1 MVYICFIVNRKK
13 KILNSPFTKKNY
25 IIMLNSLFSNI
36 PLIIQDTASV
46 EGDMGMLWMLLSGI
60 LVFFMQAGFT
70 LVESGM
76 TRSKNAVNIAMK
88 NLLDICVGSLTYWF
102 VGYSLMYGATS
113 NGWLFWS
120 GLFQGDGSD
129 LFFQT
134 MFAATAATIV
144 SGAIAGRTKYSTY
157 AIFTVVMTAIIYPI
171 AGGWQWKGDNN
182 AVIEAT
188 DGLEKIGGW
197 LANAG
202 FIDFAGSSIV
212 HAVGGFAALVAAFMV
227 GPRIGKYVDGKVVPM
242 PGHNQILAT
251 LGVFILWLGW
261 FGFNGGSQGAWGG
274 KAAVSASAVV
284 VVTNLAAA
292 AGAMGA
298 LITTWI
304 WYGKPNLAQTL
315 NGALAGLVSI
325 TAGCGNMT
333 EGGAVLA
340 GLIGGIIVVFSIE
353 IIEKKLKIDDA
364 IGAAS
369 VHGVAGF
376 WGTIVIGLWGVDGD
390 GPIGLINAGETKQI
404 VAQLTGAVAYMV
416 WAIFLSFIVFGI
428 LKYTIG
434 LRVTEAEELEGLDV
448 SEHGTLAYPGKRTR
462 E

>member
-1 MVYICFIVNRKK
+1 MH
-13 KILNSPFTKKNY
+13 
-25 IIMLNSLFSNI
+25 
-36 PLIIQDTASV
+36 
-46 EGDMGMLWMLLSGI
+46 
-60 LVFFMQAGFT
+60 
-70 LVESGM
+70 GM

-102 VGYSLMYGATS
+102 VGYSLMYGDSS
-113 NGWLFWS
+113 NGWFFWS
-120 GLFQGDGSD
+120 GILQGDGAD

-157 AIFTVVMTAIIYPI
+157 AIFTVVMTAFVYPI
-171 AGGWQWKGDNN
+171 AGGWEWN
-182 AVIEAT
+182 
-188 DGLEKIGGW
+188 GGW
-197 LANAG
+197 LNTAFEAE

-212 HAVGGFAALVAAFMV
+212 HGVGGFAALVAAFMV
-227 GPRIGKYVDGKVVPM
+227 GPRIGKFVDGKVVPI
-242 PGHNQILAT
+242 PGHNQILTT

-261 FGFNGGSQGAWGG
+261 FGFNGGSQLAWGG
-274 KAAVSASAVV
+274 DDAIGASAVV

-292 AGAMGA
+292 AGALGA

-340 GLIGGIIVVFSIE
+340 GLIGGVIVVFSIE
-353 IIEKKLKIDDA
+353 FIEKKLKIDDA

-376 WGTIVIGLWGVDGD
+376 WGTIVIGLWGVSGEEA
-390 GPIGLINAGETKQI
+390 IGLFNGGGSAQF
-404 VAQLTGAVAYMV
+404 VAQLVGALSYML
-416 WAIFLSFIVFGI
+416 WAVVLSFVVFGI
-428 LKYTIG
+428 LKATIG
-434 LRVTEAEELEGLDV
+434 LRVTEEEEIAGLDV
-448 SEHGTLAYPGKRTR
+448 SEHGSIAYPGKRTR

>member
-1 MVYICFIVNRKK
+1 MYNLLNLFI
-13 KILNSPFTKKNY
+13 
-25 IIMLNSLFSNI
+25 SLF
-36 PLIIQDTASV
+36 QETAVAVIEVADMVTSEDVTAAV
-46 EGDMGMLWMLLSGI
+46 EAVKTGLYGDMGMLWMLISGI

-76 TRSKNAVNIAMK
+76 TQSKNAVNIAMK
-88 NLLDICVGSLTYWF
+88 NLLDITVGSLTYWF
-102 VGYSLMYGATS
+102 VGYSLMYGDTT
-113 NGWLFWS
+113 NGWFFWS
-120 GLFQGDGSD
+120 GIMQGEGAD

-171 AGGWQWKGDNN
+171 AGGWQWQGS
-182 AVIEAT
+182 
-188 DGLEKIGGW
+188 GW
-197 LANAG
+197 LTELG

-212 HAVGGFAALVAAFMV
+212 HAVGGFAALVAAYMV
-227 GPRIGKYVDGKVVPM
+227 GPRIGKYVDGKVMPI

-261 FGFNGGSQGAWGG
+261 FGFNGGSQLAWGG
-274 KAAVSASAVV
+274 DDAVAASTVV
-284 VVTNLAAA
+284 LITNLSAA
-292 AGAMGA
+292 AGALGA
-298 LITTWI
+298 LVTTWI
-304 WYGKPNLAQTL
+304 WYGKPHLAQTL

-333 EGGAVLA
+333 AGGAVLA
-340 GLIGGIIVVFSIE
+340 GLIGGVIVVFSIE
-353 IIEKKLKIDDA
+353 FIEKKLKIDDA

-369 VHGVAGF
+369 VHGIVGF

-390 GPIGLINAGETKQI
+390 TKLGIFNGGGSDQLIN
-404 VAQLTGAVAYMV
+404 QLIGGLAYAV
-416 WAIFLSFIVFGI
+416 WAIVLSFVVFGI

-434 LRVTEAEELEGLDV
+434 LRVTEEEEVAGLDV
-448 SEHGTLAYPGKRTR
+448 SEHGSIAYAGKRTR

>member
-1 MVYICFIVNRKK
+1 MSHLINN
-13 KILNSPFTKKNY
+13 L
-25 IIMLNSLFSNI
+25 
-36 PLIIQDTASV
+36 PLVIQDAAAVENLASAIKD
-46 EGDMGMLWMLLSGI
+46 DMGMLWMLIAGI

-88 NLLDICVGSLTYWF
+88 NLLDIAVGSLTYWF
-102 VGYSLMYGATS
+102 VGYSLMYGDTS
-113 NGWLFWS
+113 NGWFFWS
-120 GLFQGDGSD
+120 GIMQGEGAD

-157 AIFTVVMTAIIYPI
+157 VIFSIVMTAIIYPI
-171 AGGWQWKGDNN
+171 AGGWQWQGS
-182 AVIEAT
+182 
-188 DGLEKIGGW
+188 GW
-197 LANAG
+197 LTELG

-212 HAVGGFAALVAAFMV
+212 HAVGGFAALVAAYLV
-227 GPRIGKYVDGKVVPM
+227 GPRIGKFVDGKVMPI

-261 FGFNGGSQGAWGG
+261 FGFNGGSQLAWGG
-274 KAAVSASAVV
+274 DDAVAASTVV
-284 VVTNLAAA
+284 LITNLAAA
-292 AGAMGA
+292 AGALGA

-304 WYGKPNLAQTL
+304 WYGKPNLAQSL

-333 EGGAVLA
+333 AGGAVLA

-369 VHGVAGF
+369 VHGVVGF

-390 GPIGLINAGETKQI
+390 TGLGLFNGGGADQLI
-404 VAQLTGAVAYMV
+404 AQLTGGVAYAV
-416 WAIFLSFIVFGI
+416 WAVVLSFIVFGI
-428 LKYTIG
+428 LKKTVG
-434 LRVTEAEELEGLDV
+434 LRVTEEEEVAGLDI
-448 SEHGTLAYPGKRTR
+448 SEHGTIAYPGKRER
-462 E
+462 G